1 MCICGLDI
9 EYDKCCGEII
19 KAVRVASSPE
29 ELMRSRYSAYVNADA
44 RYLLLSSVKENQYEE
59 DIELIE
65 DFSSQVDW
73 LKLDVLK
80 VDGDTVEFKAYYR
93 DKEQI
98 QVLHEKSNFILE
110 DGVWKYKNGE
120 LYKSKIER
128 NESCPCGSGRKY
140 KKCCANNFNDY
151 NEQSPL

>member
-1 MCICGLDI
+1 MCICGLDK
-9 EYDKCCGEII
+9 EYDKCCGAII
-19 KAVRVASSPE
+19 KALRVVSSPE

-44 RYLLLSSVKENQYEE
+44 RYLLLSCVKENQYEE

-80 VDGDTVEFKAYYR
+80 VDRNTVEFKAYYR

-98 QVLHEKSNFILE
+98 QVLHEKSNFVLE
-110 DGVWKYKNGE
+110 DGVWKYKDGD

-128 NESCPCGSGRKY
+128 NESCPCGSGKKY
-140 KKCCANNFNDY
+140 KKCCAN
-151 NEQSPL
+151 

>member
-1 MCICGLDI
+1 MCICGLDK
-9 EYDKCCGEII
+9 EYVKCCGEII
-19 KAVRVASSPE
+19 SAQRVVSSVE

-44 RYLLLSSVKENQYEE
+44 RYLLLSSVKENQYEA

-65 DFSSQVDW
+65 DFSSHVDW

-80 VDGDTVEFKAYYR
+80 VDDEKSTVEFKAYYR

-110 DGVWKYKNGE
+110 DGIWKYKDGE
-120 LYKSKIER
+120 LYNSKVER
-128 NESCPCGSGRKY
+128 NENCPCGSGKKY
-140 KKCCANNFNDY
+140 KKCCAK
-151 NEQSPL
+151 

>member
-1 MCICGLDI
+1 MCICGLDK
-9 EYDKCCGEII
+9 EYDKCCGAII
-19 KAVRVASSPE
+19 KELRVVSSPE

-44 RYLLLSSVKENQYEE
+44 RYLLLSCVKENQYEE

-80 VDGDTVEFKAYYR
+80 VDRNTVEFKAYYR

-98 QVLHEKSNFILE
+98 QVLHEKSNFVLE
-110 DGVWKYKNGE
+110 DGVWKYKDGE
-120 LYKSKIER
+120 LHKSKIER
-128 NESCPCGSGRKY
+128 NESCPCGSGKKY
-140 KKCCANNFNDY
+140 KKCCAN
-151 NEQSPL
+151 

>member
-1 MCICGLDI
+1 MCICGLNK
-9 EYDKCCGEII
+9 EYDKCCGDII
-19 KAVRVASSPE
+19 KGLRVVSSPE
-29 ELMRSRYSAYVNADA
+29 ELMRSRYSAYVNVDA
-44 RYLLLSSVKENQYEE
+44 RYLLLSSVKENQNKE

-98 QVLHEKSNFILE
+98 QVLHEKSNFVFE
-110 DGVWKYKNGE
+110 DGTWKYKDGE

-128 NESCPCGSGRKY
+128 NESCPCGSEKKY
-140 KKCCANNFNDY
+140 KRCCAN
-151 NEQSPL
+151 